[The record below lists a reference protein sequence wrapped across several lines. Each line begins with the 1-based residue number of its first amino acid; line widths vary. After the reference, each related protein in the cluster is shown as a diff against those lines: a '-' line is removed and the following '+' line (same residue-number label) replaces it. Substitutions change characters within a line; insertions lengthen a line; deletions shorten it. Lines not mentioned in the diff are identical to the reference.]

1 MSQNTAQVTAN
12 TLNNSGSL
20 LSEGAMGLNG
30 AALNNSGSVQGKT
43 LTISPA
49 SVINQGS
56 LIGLQALT
64 FAAAPQVAGRMLL
77 RALAAPSRQLINNQG
92 GSLLTQGTLNINGG
106 DVVNNGSWQGQQIL
120 LNARQ
125 LNNNGAIQ
133 SADALQLILADRL
146 DAGAGSKISAN
157 GTAALQALT
166 LTNQGEWIARNLTLR
181 GDTLNNNGAV
191 TGVEALTIGLNGALT
206 QQQDKTLLSAGGLTL
221 SHPHSIMPDACRAA
235 TCKSPVVRLRT
246 TGAYRVTTA
255 CWSMPVDAS
264 PTAAM
269 AP

>member
-20 LSEGAMGLNG
+20 LSEGAMVLNG

-125 LNNNGAIQ
+125 LTNNGAIQ

-166 LTNQGEWIARNLTLR
+166 LTNQ
-181 GDTLNNNGAV
+181 V
-191 TGVEALTIGLNGALT
+191 TGIQQPDWSASVPAVPQCHSLKSYCQRPHQGDRPESVAAHPHLDRAIIGQLPGI
-206 QQQDKTLLSAGGLTL
+206 QQDLF
-221 SHPHSIMPDACRAA
+221 PPAA
-235 TCKSPVVRLRT
+235 L
-246 TGAYRVTTA
+246 
-255 CWSMPVDAS
+255 
-264 PTAAM
+264 
-269 AP
+269 